1 MCEFLIENFEYQTKV
16 FNVEKFTKYIKTVFE
31 YVLPDV
37 NDISILQ
44 IFWEEF
50 KLFRNVLKKCF
61 YETYEEVNDN
71 IFNLYHKIK
80 DLFKQNDIVYDSS
93 KCTIIEKLK
102 EYMIENINKTS
113 LECKICYNGYA
124 NHALIHDSHACVVCK
139 DCAEKFTKKSCPF
152 CKKYTKNCLKLIYP

>member
-1 MCEFLIENFEYQTKV
+1 LCEFLIENFEYQTKV

-71 IFNLYHKIK
+71 IFN
-80 DLFKQNDIVYDSS
+80 
-93 KCTIIEKLK
+93 
-102 EYMIENINKTS
+102 
-113 LECKICYNGYA
+113 
-124 NHALIHDSHACVVCK
+124 
-139 DCAEKFTKKSCPF
+139 
-152 CKKYTKNCLKLIYP
+152 